1 MKSDKNLLVPP
12 TEEQRIGLCKIRLK
26 KEISDYLSKNPQQ
39 SLNGISIIIGV
50 HHSRLYDWYDGK
62 FKEFPNRNNIDKL
75 AHLLKINPLYLLG
88 ESNFR
93 IVGNDDVDLKTL
105 VGESALLGLRE
116 LKNTLDYYKE
126 IEDYI
131 IFDDL
136 AYTDIVGAIIG
147 NANFWKTLIHEANR
161 LIQLETHEHK
171 QNEFERIMNKE
182 DMIDNPTRIEYKEII
197 HQVNAKALNKVF
209 DDYINE
215 KKKKLGIKEE
225 QFEERVPL
233 KHNINKDKK

>member
-1 MKSDKNLLVPP
+1 MKSDKDLLVPR
-12 TEEQRIGLCKIRLK
+12 TREERIDFCKNRLK
-26 KEISDYLSKNPQQ
+26 EEISNYLSKNKNQ
-39 SLNGISIIIGV
+39 SLNGISILIGV
-50 HHSRLYDWYDGK
+50 HHSRLCDWYDGK
-62 FKEFPNRNNIDKL
+62 FKEFPKRENIDKL
-75 AHLLKINPLYLLG
+75 AQLLKINPLYLLG
-88 ESNFR
+88 DSNYR
-93 IVGNDDVDLKTL
+93 TVGNDDIDLKNL
-105 VGESALLGLRE
+105 IGEYALLGLRK
-116 LKNTLDYYKE
+116 LQDTLDYYKE

-136 AYTDIVGAIIG
+136 AYTDIIGSVIG

-182 DMIDNPTRIEYKEII
+182 DMIDNPTRIEYREII
-197 HQVNAKALNKVF
+197 YQVNAKALNKVF
-209 DDYINE
+209 DDYIDE

-233 KHNINKDKK
+233 KHNINKNKK